1 MLRSNL
7 TRSQILGLGF
17 AAVSLALAAC
27 GHGGSTPT
35 APSTPT
41 PVPTGSVTVLSSP
54 CAAAY
59 VAYVPDAGVPNGL
72 GFRGLQTVHYEDGNT
87 NLCGFVSTVATPV
100 PVAFSSSVQSLGVS
114 ADFTD
119 TVALVQGGRAASLG
133 GYGLVQDIFGLSVGQ
148 IVPAGSPYDLT
159 IQPTPLPTI
168 APSPG
173 TTAAPTASATGPAQT
188 LTDAS
193 SVAVFGSSTTGIA
206 LTTGPTATSIIGV
219 TSLTN
224 APPQYGA
231 AVTYVNPNYPIRVP
245 NLPRS
250 ILAVSPNGAALLARG
265 PSDLLS
271 FSITGAT
278 SGYQLSAVADDT
290 TLGSNVVL
298 RGVGNIAFD
307 PADSTRALIGGSSA
321 GQSNLLTLV
330 TGLPAAITRT
340 SHIFLPAAINS
351 IAIDLTGSYAYV
363 ATPAG
368 IYSVSG
374 IGSGVLA
381 QAVAFTTRAGGPSVL
396 SYTNCNNVAA
406 SMTNVSSVRLSS
418 DAKYLVALG
427 NAPNTV
433 CPIAGLNSSVVAVPI
448 SPATNTTPSPGP
460 TSAAV
465 APATATPFITKF
477 VQNNVITPPSAADY
491 FFVR

>member
-1 MLRSNL
+1 MLRSKL

-27 GHGGSTPT
+27 GHGGSTPS
-35 APSTPT
+35 APTTPT

-59 VAYVPDAGVPNGL
+59 VAYEPDAGVPNGL
-72 GFRGLQTVHYEDGNT
+72 GFHGLQTVHYADGNT
-87 NLCGFVSTVATPV
+87 NLCGIVGPTATPV
-100 PVAFSSSVQSLGVS
+100 AVAFGTSVQSLGVS

-119 TVALVQGGRAASLG
+119 TVAIVQGGRAASVG
-133 GYGLVQDIFGLSVGQ
+133 GYALVQDIFGLSVGQ

-159 IQPTPLPTI
+159 IQPTPVPTI
-168 APSPG
+168 VPSPG
-173 TTAAPTASATGPAQT
+173 TSAAPTASATGPAQT
-188 LTDAS
+188 LKDAS
-193 SVAVFGSSTTGIA
+193 SVAVFGSSSTGIA
-206 LTTGPTATSIIGV
+206 LTTGPAATSIIGV

-224 APPQYGA
+224 APPQYGS
-231 AVTYVNPNYPIRVP
+231 AVTYVNPNYPITVP

-250 ILAVSPNGAALLARG
+250 ILAVSPNGTVLLARG

-271 FSITGAT
+271 FSITGEA
-278 SGYQLSAVADDT
+278 SGYQLSAVADDL
-290 TLGSNVVL
+290 TLGSNVAL

-307 PADSTRALIGGSSA
+307 PADSTRALVAGSTS

-330 TGLPAAITRT
+330 TGLPAAITRS

-351 IAIDLTGSYAYV
+351 IAIDSTGVYAYI

-374 IGSGVLA
+374 INGGVLT
-381 QAVAFTTRAGGPSVL
+381 QAVAFTTRASGPSVL

-406 SMTNVSSVRLSS
+406 LLTNVSSVRISN
-418 DAKYLVALG
+418 DGKYLVALG
-427 NAPNTV
+427 NAPSTV
-433 CPIAGLNSSVVAVPI
+433 CPIAGMNSSVVAIPF
-448 SPATNTTPSPGP
+448 SPTTNSTPSPGP
-460 TSAAV
+460 TTAVV
-465 APATATPFITKF
+465 APATATPFVNKF

-491 FFVR
+491 FLVR